1 MGLPHMFI
9 FTCQLTRGELA
20 MKVGRIVRGGGGGF
34 AALTLGT
41 EEKTKPLTSDS

>member
-9 FTCQLTRGELA
+9 FTCQLTRGEF
-20 MKVGRIVRGGGGGF
+20 GNEGWEDRRGGGF

-41 EEKTKPLTSDS
+41 EEKSKPLTSDS